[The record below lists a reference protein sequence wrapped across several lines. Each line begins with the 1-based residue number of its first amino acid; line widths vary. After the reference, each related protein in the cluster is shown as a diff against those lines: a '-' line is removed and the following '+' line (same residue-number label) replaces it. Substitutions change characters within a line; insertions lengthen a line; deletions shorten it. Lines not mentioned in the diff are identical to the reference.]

1 MEVDP
6 TVREVLNKTSDI
18 KTAGNSKHLGTK
30 PHPLDVASIPDFP
43 VGDMG

>member
-6 TVREVLNKTSDI
+6 TVREVLDKTGDI

-30 PHPLDVASIPDFP
+30 THPLDVASIPDFP